1 MNRAMGMQVNHHGLY
16 VGGAQPVEA
25 GAGNDGRGGGMLEGG
40 GGGRGGRNNAEQQ
53 QQQ

>member
-40 GGGRGGRNNAEQQ
+40 RAGGVSHAYDFRQEG
-53 QQQ
+53 